1 MAQSGCLCF
10 TKQAVIEAAK
20 DEKFQD
26 LKKVF
31 EEIRKQLE
39 ENYEKLKEDQKS
51 WQKFVKRLLFK
62 WHPDKNPNNVSEATE
77 VTKFIQNEAERIE
90 AGRQINS
97 GSSWSNDWSD
107 LFRRWHKEA
116 SSQRDQRREWKDNYR
131 RYNPRYN
138 SRDRSTGPGFSFNV
152 PPSFQKS
159 DLPAARRWLA
169 EAEEDLKAA
178 RKNFS
183 AGFYN
188 YAAYAARMVSLVELG
203 FNF

>member
-1 MAQSGCLCF
+1 MKPRGSRLVGRLTLVVLGPTTGLICSGGG
-10 TKQAVIEAAK
+10 TK
-20 DEKFQD
+20 
-26 LKKVF
+26 
-31 EEIRKQLE
+31 R
-39 ENYEKLKEDQKS
+39 
-51 WQKFVKRLLFK
+51 
-62 WHPDKNPNNVSEATE
+62 
-77 VTKFIQNEAERIE
+77 
-90 AGRQINS
+90 RQ
-97 GSSWSNDWSD
+97 
-107 LFRRWHKEA
+107 A